1 MKKKQLKVLVAP
13 NSMKGSLNAFDFA
26 DEVEK
31 AFMKISSG
39 FLVRKIPVADGG
51 DFTGEVLCNA
61 LGAKVVE
68 VEVKDPLG
76 RPVRAKYARAGKKA
90 VIEMADASGIKLLR
104 PNEMNPLETSSF
116 GTGQLINEA
125 INAGCTEILL
135 GVGGSATVDGGL
147 GMVEALGFQLF
158 DKKGKK
164 LGGKG
169 KNLERVEKIE
179 KPAFPANLSVKVIC
193 DVDNPL
199 LGENGAAKVFGPQ
212 KGATSPMVERLE
224 KGLSHWSEILQR
236 ETGIDFSKQNGAGA
250 AGGIAL
256 PLLAFFHAEI
266 VPGAAFVLQELN
278 FDEAVQ
284 WADFV
289 ITGEGK
295 IDGQTLHDKAPKAV
309 ADVARRYRKP
319 VFAIGGTVTRDASV
333 AFDGIFSLVSGPV
346 SLEKAMNNAAE
357 LLFDFSFEL
366 AKLIHA
372 VSNK

>member
-26 DEVEK
+26 DVVEK
-31 AFMKISSG
+31 AFLQVSSV
-39 FLVRKIPVADGG
+39 FSVRKVPVADGG
-51 DFTGEVLCNA
+51 DFTGEVLRNA
-61 LGAKVVE
+61 LRAKVVE
-68 VEVKDPLG
+68 TEVKDPLG
-76 RPVRAKYARAGKKA
+76 RPVRAKYARAGEKA
-90 VIEMADASGIKLLR
+90 VIEMADASGIKLLHAD
-104 PNEMNPLETSSF
+104 ELDPLEASSF
-116 GTGQLINEA
+116 GTGQLIDEA
-125 INAGCTEILL
+125 IKAGCTEILL

-147 GMVEALGFQLF
+147 GMLEALGFQFF

-164 LGGKG
+164 LRGKG
-169 KNLERVEKIE
+169 KNLERIEKIE
-179 KPAFPANLSVKVIC
+179 KPVLPANLLVKVIC

-212 KGATSPMVERLE
+212 KGATPPMVEKLE
-224 KGLSHWSEILQR
+224 KGLFHWSEILQQ

-266 VPGAAFVLQELN
+266 VPGAAFVLQELH

-284 WADFV
+284 WADLV

-319 VFAIGGTVTRDASV
+319 VFAIGGTVTREASA

-346 SLEKAMNNAAE
+346 NLEKAMNTAAE

-366 AKLIHA
+366 AKLIQA

>member
-1 MKKKQLKVLVAP
+1 MKKKQLKVLIAP

>member
-1 MKKKQLKVLVAP
+1 MKKKQLKVLIAP

-158 DKKGKK
+158 DKKV
-164 LGGKG
+164 L
-169 KNLERVEKIE
+169 
-179 KPAFPANLSVKVIC
+179 PAFLS
-193 DVDNPL
+193 
-199 LGENGAAKVFGPQ
+199 F
-212 KGATSPMVERLE
+212 
-224 KGLSHWSEILQR
+224 
-236 ETGIDFSKQNGAGA
+236 FSKLRKFFCYFRRMFYK
-250 AGGIAL
+250 AL
-256 PLLAFFHAEI
+256 KEF
-266 VPGAAFVLQELN
+266 
-278 FDEAVQ
+278 
-284 WADFV
+284 
-289 ITGEGK
+289 
-295 IDGQTLHDKAPKAV
+295 
-309 ADVARRYRKP
+309 
-319 VFAIGGTVTRDASV
+319 
-333 AFDGIFSLVSGPV
+333 
-346 SLEKAMNNAAE
+346 
-357 LLFDFSFEL
+357 
-366 AKLIHA
+366 
-372 VSNK
+372 